1 MKVNHMRPNAMSLTV
16 LRNRTRDLAVIT
28 TLLIA
33 GVSPAIATIPA
44 GTTSNSAVQAADDG
58 PDPTR
63 RANEDAAIAAARDEV
78 ARSEA
83 RLDAAAAALRVDLP
97 PRIRTRLWWATA
109 DPAMVARAV
118 EAANRADALASAT
131 FTDLL
136 VSDAPAKERLQA
148 RASVIGAT
156 ARLLRERAG
165 IKAPEDWSDR
175 LAAYRGELA
184 DAPNQTSKIDGPTL
198 LIVAAATLAADPS
211 ATDAARE
218 FQIRAGSQ
226 PQGIDAM
233 EFALIGGILDDQTR
247 GRGLDA
253 ATRVR
258 ASERLLADAHPAGDR
273 LLLGGIQLRS
283 RLEAGESLTA
293 ASDATRRSVISAR
306 SLDAADRVRL
316 LRALAA
322 MVAASAPKN
331 ETTSNLPPLA
341 ALGRLA
347 PVLASTDPAAGRRP
361 EVKSLLARA
370 MSSPIPTIR
379 AEALLDGATIA
390 MRNGDAVTA
399 RDSIASMVE
408 TLPSHPKAL
417 TAASLAVRLGDSS
430 GDSAIAD
437 DISTRMLKSLPDH
450 PDRDSWLLAQGRR
463 AGTRGDIL
471 TARAAY
477 ESIPATSP
485 MLAEATIRDLQL
497 DFETIRRMQQNNGL
511 TRTLARLDGIESL
524 ISQDVRVALRV
535 EADLLRIQ
543 ALEGLGRSSSAA
555 EIAARY
561 TDPTI
566 LPEPLRIDA
575 VRLATVSLRNAGR
588 TEEANQLLDA
598 LARVEPDASSQITGR
613 LLAQAT
619 DGILAAIDRNDREDA
634 RKRAQS
640 ALRANPIDLERVM
653 ATATADPNTG
663 VRLGWLLA
671 ASGDR
676 ATALRLADAI
686 IAERPSAMEAIHLR
700 AVLLGGR
707 LDSMGRTRKPPSTKD
722 AGKAVTDLRRISK
735 GTGRGSI
742 WWWRSEIEQLEIL
755 VSLGRNLDRI
765 ETRIERIRK
774 EFADLGG
781 PDFERRI
788 NALRP
793 VIAEARRRAGN

>member
-1 MKVNHMRPNAMSLTV
+1 MKINHMRPTAMNLTV
-16 LRNRTRDLAVIT
+16 LRNRTRNLAAIT
-28 TLLIA
+28 ALLIT
-33 GVSPAIATIPA
+33 GVSPAIAAIPA
-44 GTTSNSAVQAADDG
+44 GTTSKPVLQAAGDG
-58 PDPTR
+58 PDLAR
-63 RANEDAAIAAARDEV
+63 RATEDAAIAAARDEV
-78 ARSEA
+78 DRSEA
-83 RLDAAAAALRVDLP
+83 RLDAAAAALRLDLP
-97 PRIRTRLWWATA
+97 PRVRTRLWWATA
-109 DPAMVARAV
+109 EPAMTTRAV

-131 FTDLL
+131 FTDML

-165 IKAPEDWSDR
+165 IIAPEDWSDR
-175 LAAYRGELA
+175 LAAYRRELA

-233 EFALIGGILDDQTR
+233 EFALIGAILDDQTR

-253 ATRVR
+253 PTRVR
-258 ASERLLADAHPAGDR
+258 ASERLLADARPAGDR

-293 ASDATRRSVISAR
+293 ASDATRRSMISAR

-322 MVAASAPKN
+322 MVAASAPEDEASSK
-331 ETTSNLPPLA
+331 LPPLA

-347 PVLASTDPAAGRRP
+347 PVLASTDPGAGKRP
-361 EVKSLLARA
+361 EVESLLARA

-408 TLPSHPKAL
+408 TLPSHPKAS
-417 TAASLAVRLGDSS
+417 TAASLAVRLADSS
-430 GDSAIAD
+430 GDAAIAD

-450 PDRDSWLLAQGRR
+450 PDRDSWLIAQGRR
-463 AGTRGDIL
+463 AGTRGDIA

-485 MLAEATIRDLQL
+485 LLVEATIRDLQL
-497 DFETIRRMQQNNGL
+497 DFETMRRMKQNSGL
-511 TRTLARLDGIESL
+511 TRTLARLDGIDSL
-524 ISQDVRVALRV
+524 ISEDVRVALRV
-535 EADLLRIQ
+535 EADLMRIQ

-561 TDPTI
+561 VDPTI
-566 LPEPLRIDA
+566 LPESLRIDA
-575 VRLATVSLRNAGR
+575 VRIATVSLRNAGR
-588 TEEANQLLDA
+588 TEEANQLLAA

-619 DGILAAIDRNDREDA
+619 DAILAAIDRNDREDA
-634 RKRAQS
+634 RNRAQS
-640 ALRANPIDLERVM
+640 ALRTNPIDLDRVI

-707 LDSMGRTRKPPSTKD
+707 LDSMGRTRKPPSTED
-722 AGKAVTDLRRISK
+722 AGRAVTDLRRIAK

-793 VIAEARRRAGN
+793 VIAEARRRVGD